1 MTQLCN
7 LVITQFSQI
16 VCLSLTRSWG
26 DLQFGWK
33 SLLAFV
39 SQCTESGR
47 RIFRIVGW
55 GGVALYSESF
65 LTKDSLWVWNQPTD
79 HAANTTNTH
88 TFDKLEIYIWQIIKY
103 IWQFVRLKASVS
115 IWEFQFRQTL
125 SSLLLK
131 LLKCNIACIGLLGQS
146 TLCPISF
153 QEAQVNR
160 T

>member
-1 MTQLCN
+1 MTCS
-7 LVITQFSQI
+7 LVW
-16 VCLSLTRSWG
+16 R
-26 DLQFGWK
+26 
-33 SLLAFV
+33 SLLAFD
-39 SQCTESGR
+39 SQCTVSGR

-55 GGVALYSESF
+55 GGVALYSESC

-79 HAANTTNTH
+79 HAANTTNRH
-88 TFDKLEIYIWQIIKY
+88 TVDKLEIYIWKIIKYIWQIIKY
-103 IWQFVRLKASVS
+103 IWQFVRLKASFS